1 MYSCSMIGAKI
12 SDKSAAVFVSS
23 VIVIIFTAVKMIS
36 ILSKWL
42 IVNCYGLISLK
53 KYATGRYEALL
64 FAIKSVSVNFFHI
77 FFFRFFVAILDL

>member
-23 VIVIIFTAVKMIS
+23 VIVIIFTAVKIIS

-53 KYATGRYEALL
+53 KYATG
-64 FAIKSVSVNFFHI
+64 I
-77 FFFRFFVAILDL
+77 